1 MEMADEIM
9 SKTGISPQA
18 AVPLSEAT
26 PDSLH
31 SVGKVYD
38 QDLPEMSDS
47 QRESLIEVSLGLN
60 VPTKKV
66 DVDTDGDTE
75 ETANVTVG
83 KPKVA
88 NRTTAVQAIDKTN
101 VPRAAAKRNKKLR
114 RFASKVPEASTV
126 HSEMTTVGSIG
137 INLAGAKG
145 KPYKKG
151 RSSWL
156 DPISGQTVKEYK
168 PSSKWANTIENFT
181 CDFIDKTLG
190 RL

>member
-1 MEMADEIM
+1 M
-9 SKTGISPQA
+9 S
-18 AVPLSEAT
+18 L
-26 PDSLH
+26 
-31 SVGKVYD
+31 
-38 QDLPEMSDS
+38 
-47 QRESLIEVSLGLN
+47 EV
-60 VPTKKV
+60 
-66 DVDTDGDTE
+66 DDDTE

-83 KPKVA
+83 KPEVS

-101 VPRAAAKRNKKLR
+101 IPRAAAKRNKKLR

-126 HSEMTTVGSIG
+126 HSEMTGVGSLG

-151 RSSWL
+151 KSSWL
-156 DPISGQTVKEYK
+156 DPISRQPIKEYK

-190 RL
+190 RLYS